1 VNRPGRPTPQ
11 PLTKTERQAL
21 EDLIRRGARALNPTE
36 GNRLLRLLELDQG
49 DRAQERRTAGA
60 ADAHNQKLTSQLKVI
75 TAARDHCV
83 LELGAAEDELAQ
95 WRQADARVRALHR
108 EEYGLCAACTDS
120 HGVPW
125 PCPTIN
131 ALNGGAECCPLPA
144 AGADPSTG
152 GSHADPV

>member
-1 VNRPGRPTPQ
+1 MSPKRPTPP

-49 DRAQERRTAGA
+49 DRQQERRTAGGLMA
-60 ADAHNQKLTSQLKVI
+60 QVQQLGGQLKDA
-75 TAARDHCV
+75 TAERDWLAARVPLVCCDERHEAKV
-83 LELGAAEDELAQ
+83 RGLEAQLRAAEDELAQ
-95 WRQADARVRALHR
+95 RRQADARVRALHH
-108 EEYGLCAACTDS
+108 EEYGLCAACTGS

-131 ALNGGAECCPLPA
+131 ALNGGAE
-144 AGADPSTG
+144 
-152 GSHADPV
+152 